1 MEVKRTFDLLDHYAE
16 NYVIDDALAVKRNK
30 KWDKFSTNDYIQ
42 FSHYFAYGLLEMGF
56 KKGDKIATVSNN
68 RPEWNFIDMGLAMGG
83 FVHVPIYPTISEEEY
98 TYIFENSE
106 AKILIV
112 SDKLLYRKL
121 LPIANQAEE
130 MQEVFT
136 INAVKGVKN
145 WNEII
150 ELGRKNEEKH
160 KSILQKSKETI
171 SPEEVVTIIYTS
183 GTTGNSKGV
192 MLTHENLVSNFVAT
206 SKVQPLEFGHKVLSF
221 LPLCHVYE
229 RMMNY
234 HFQYKGLRIYYAEN
248 MGTIADNAKEI
259 KADGFNTVPRLL
271 EKVYDK
277 IIAKGKD
284 LSGIQK
290 FIFFWAVNLGLKYEL
305 NNANGWFYNQ
315 QLKLARK
322 LVFSKWN
329 DALGGRIKI
338 IVSGGS
344 ALQPRLARIFHA
356 AGMKV
361 MEGYGLTETAPV
373 IAVNHAYYPNIKFGT
388 VGPVLEGVEVKIAE
402 DGEIL
407 CKGPN
412 VMKGY
417 YKAPELTAEVID
429 KDGFFH
435 TGDIGI
441 LEDGK
446 YLKITDRKKEMFKL
460 SSGKYVAP
468 QAVEN
473 KFKESIFIE
482 QVMVVGENEK
492 FASALISPNF
502 NHLHF
507 WASKHKI
514 HYRDNR
520 ELVRDPE
527 VLARFQREVNEVN
540 EKLSATEKV
549 KRFRIVCD
557 EWSPQT
563 RELSPTLK
571 LKRKNIYKKYDHILR
586 EIYLYNGN
594 GNGVNGKQKLH

>member
-1 MEVKRTFDLLDHYAE
+1 MIIKRTFDLLDNYAA
-16 NYVIDDALAVKRNK
+16 NYNMDDALAVKRNK
-30 KWDKFSTNDYIQ
+30 KWEKFSTEEYIQ
-42 FSHYFAYGLLEMGF
+42 YAHFFAYGMLAMGF
-56 KKGDKIATVSNN
+56 NPGDKIATVSNN
-68 RPEWNFIDMGLAMGG
+68 RPEWNFIDMGLAMAGMI
-83 FVHVPIYPTISEEEY
+83 HVPIYPTISEDEY
-98 TYIFENSE
+98 SFIFKNSE
-106 AKILIV
+106 SKALILSDKTLYKKLQPIIEVSANIKDVYTIDEVEDVPNWSLIV
-112 SDKLLYRKL
+112 
-121 LPIANQAEE
+121 
-130 MQEVFT
+130 
-136 INAVKGVKN
+136 
-145 WNEII
+145 
-150 ELGRKNEEKH
+150 ELGKKNEEKL
-160 KSILQKSKETI
+160 KDLLAQVKENI
-171 SPEEVVTIIYTS
+171 NPSEVVTIIYTS

-192 MLTHENLVSNFVAT
+192 MLTHANLVSNFLAT
-206 SKVQPLEFGHKVLSF
+206 AKVQPLEFGHKVLSF

-234 HFQYKGLRIYYAEN
+234 HFQFKGLRIYYAEN
-248 MGTIADNAKEI
+248 MGTIADNIKEI
-259 KADGFNTVPRLL
+259 RADGFNTVPRLL

-284 LSGIQK
+284 LSGLKKQL
-290 FIFFWAVNLGLKYEL
+290 FFWAVNLGLRYEL
-305 NNANGWFYNQ
+305 NGSNGWFYEQ
-315 QLKLARK
+315 KLKLARK
-322 LVFSKWN
+322 LIFSKWN
-329 DALGGRIKI
+329 EALGGNVKI

-373 IAVNHAYYPNIKFGT
+373 IAVNHAYYPNIRFAT
-388 VGPVLEGVEVKIAE
+388 VGPVLEGVEVKIAD

-412 VMKGY
+412 IMKGY

-429 KDGFFH
+429 EDGWFH
-435 TGDIGI
+435 TGDIGV

-446 YLKITDRKKEMFKL
+446 FLKITDRKKEMFKL
-460 SSGKYVAP
+460 SNGKYVAP

-482 QVMVVGENEK
+482 QIMVVGENEK

-514 HYRDNR
+514 HYRDNE
-520 ELVRDPE
+520 ELVKSAE
-527 VLARFQREVNEVN
+527 VIARFQKEVNKIN
-540 EKLSATEKV
+540 KNLSSTENV

-563 RELSPTLK
+563 QELSPTLK

-586 EIYLYNGN
+586 DIYLYNSGN
-594 GNGVNGKQKLH
+594 SNGINGT

>member
-1 MEVKRTFDLLDHYAE
+1 MDIKRTFDLLDHYAE
-16 NYVIDDALAVKRNK
+16 NYVVEDALAVKRNR
-30 KWDKFSTNDYIQ
+30 KWDKFSTNDYIRY
-42 FSHYFAYGLLEMGF
+42 SHFFTYGLMELGY
-56 KKGDKIATVSNN
+56 KKGDKVATVSNN
-68 RPEWNFIDMGLAMGG
+68 RPEWNFIDMGLALGG
-83 FVHVPIYPTISEEEY
+83 FIHVPIYPTISDEEY
-98 TYIFENSE
+98 AFIFDNSE
-106 AKILIV
+106 AKALII

-121 LPIANQAEE
+121 KPIADLANGI
-130 MQEVFT
+130 QEVYS
-136 INAVKGVKN
+136 INEVDDVRN

-150 ELGRKNEEKH
+150 ELGKIHEKKHQEE
-160 KSILQKSKETI
+160 LQKIKEGITPDEI
-171 SPEEVVTIIYTS
+171 VTIIYTS

-234 HFQYKGLRIYYAEN
+234 HFQYKGIRIYYAEN

-277 IIAKGKD
+277 IIGKGKD
-284 LSGIQK
+284 LTGIK
-290 FIFFWAVNLGLKYEL
+290 KRIFFWAVNLGLRYEL
-305 NNANGWFYNQ
+305 NNANGWFYEQ
-315 QLKLARK
+315 KLKLARK

-329 DALGGRIKI
+329 DALGGQIKI

-373 IAVNHAYYPNIKFGT
+373 IAVNHAFYPNIKFGT
-388 VGPVLEGVEVKIAE
+388 VGPVVEGVEVKIAE

-417 YKAPELTAEVID
+417 YKSPDLTAEVID
-429 KDGFFH
+429 QDGWFH

-441 LEDGK
+441 LEEGK
-446 YLKITDRKKEMFKL
+446 FLKITDRKKEMFKL

-482 QVMVVGENEK
+482 QIMVVGENEK
-492 FASALISPNF
+492 FASALVSPNF

-514 HYRDNR
+514 HYRDNE
-520 ELVRDPE
+520 ELVRNPE
-527 VLARFQREVNEVN
+527 VIARFQKEVNEVN
-540 EKLSATEKV
+540 KKLSATERV

-571 LKRKNIYKKYDHILR
+571 LKRKNIYNKYDHILK

-594 GNGVNGKQKLH
+594 EDGINGK

>member
-1 MEVKRTFDLLDHYAE
+1 MEIKRTFDLLDHYAE
-16 NYVIDDALAVKRNK
+16 NYIVEDALAVKRNR

-42 FSHYFAYGLLEMGF
+42 FSHYFAYGLMELGF

-83 FVHVPIYPTISEEEY
+83 FIHIPIYPTISEEEY
-98 TYIFENSE
+98 AFIFDNS
-106 AKILIV
+106 KSKVLII
-112 SDKLLYRKL
+112 SDKLLHRKL
-121 LPIANQAEE
+121 KPLALNSESI
-130 MQEVFT
+130 QEVFT
-136 INAVKGVKN
+136 INEVDGSRN
-145 WNEII
+145 WQEII
-150 ELGRKNEEKH
+150 DLGKANEGKH
-160 KSILQKSKETI
+160 KQALQKTKESIT
-171 SPEEVVTIIYTS
+171 PDEMATIIYTS

-248 MGTIADNAKEI
+248 MGTIADNAKEA
-259 KADGFNTVPRLL
+259 KVDGFNTVPRLL

-284 LSGIQK
+284 LTGMK
-290 FIFFWAVNLGLKYEL
+290 KYIFFWALNLGLRYEL
-305 NNANGWFYNQ
+305 NGANGWFYEQ
-315 QLKLARK
+315 KLKLARK

-329 DALGGRIKI
+329 EALGGQIKI

-429 KDGFFH
+429 EEGWFH

-446 YLKITDRKKEMFKL
+446 FLKITDRKKEMFKL

-482 QVMVVGENEK
+482 QLMVVGENEK

-507 WASKHKI
+507 WASKHKL
-514 HYRDNR
+514 HYRDNE
-520 ELVRDPE
+520 ELVKNPE
-527 VLARFQREVNEVN
+527 VIVRYQKEVNGVN
-540 EKLSATEKV
+540 KMLSATEKV

-563 RELSPTLK
+563 GELSPTLK
-571 LKRKNIYKKYDHILR
+571 LKRKNIYQKYDHILR

-594 GNGVNGKQKLH
+594 GNGINGK